1 MNHRA
6 DAALRF
12 AAQSLASV
20 RAALWWAL
28 ALLVSPGVLSA
39 AMLLSGCAMLIAGV
53 HTLWGDGWALIAG
66 AVPAFVVGGVL
77 LRGVI
82 HGE

>member
-12 AAQSLASV
+12 AAQSRASV
-20 RAALWWAL
+20 RAALWRAL
-28 ALLVSPGVLSA
+28 ALLVSPGVLA
-39 AMLLSGCAMLIAGV
+39 AAALLAGCALLITGV
-53 HTLWGDGWALIAG
+53 HTLWGHGWALIAG
-66 AVPAFVVGGVL
+66 AVPALVVGGVL

-82 HGE
+82 HGG